1 MLVSHILNSHHLCF
15 TGWMWWSILKYW
27 NNNTRLILTT
37 RLYTFT
43 CVDGWRRWMNMYH
56 KHETC
61 YYIICF
67 FHFNY
72 GWNTYHYGGF
82 FSRKDCDY
90 VNLFNLSLSHNLNI
104 CEEMHSKCITIY
116 IYIYIYVQAMSSIL
130 SDTIMCCNQH
140 IWWTRHAWS
149 FYNHDIF
156 HRIKIEWQKS
166 LKILKE

>member
-43 CVDGWRRWMNMYH
+43 CVDGWRRWMNMYP

-67 FHFNY
+67 FHFPTWLYFKFALWRLAILDIHWTQKYFSSNHPIIILIFKFLVSENNIIY
-72 GWNTYHYGGF
+72 PFLKLCPLMVTYHGF
-82 FSRKDCDY
+82 LIGKIGFRGNISVMQKFHHMLFLKNRYYLNFKKKN
-90 VNLFNLSLSHNLNI
+90 VN
-104 CEEMHSKCITIY
+104 
-116 IYIYIYVQAMSSIL
+116 
-130 SDTIMCCNQH
+130 
-140 IWWTRHAWS
+140 
-149 FYNHDIF
+149 
-156 HRIKIEWQKS
+156 QK
-166 LKILKE
+166 